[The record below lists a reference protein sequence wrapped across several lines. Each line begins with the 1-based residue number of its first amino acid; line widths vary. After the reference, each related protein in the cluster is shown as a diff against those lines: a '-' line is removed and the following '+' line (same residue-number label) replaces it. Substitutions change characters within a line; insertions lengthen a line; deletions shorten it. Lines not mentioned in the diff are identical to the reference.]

1 MTVKINGTN
10 TAAAPGYA
18 GDDADTGLQCATN
31 ELSLVTGGTA
41 RATVNSAGNVGV
53 GGAAV
58 PTSTVY
64 DTATLHLRQ
73 AGSTGSQFRMTTA
86 TSGHT
91 ASDGAHLSFWNDNNL
106 YVYNKETAGHI
117 IFGAGNTTQARV
129 TTDGLCFGND
139 TAAVNALD
147 DYEEGTFSPAW
158 GDNSAPYQ
166 SPSPSYNSQQGNY
179 TKIGRVVYF
188 DLRIATVGWNNS
200 GSTLWM
206 HGLPYAA
213 GLGSNVYQV
222 AMSGYFL
229 ISGVNST
236 TAHYSLSG
244 QIQGNKDYFQIY
256 YTSSGNGNNYTS
268 FSTGDIN
275 EASTVTMRMNG
286 FYFV

>member
-73 AGSTGSQFRMTTA
+73 AGSTGSQFRLTTA

-91 ASDGAHLSFWNDNNL
+91 SSDGAHISFWNDNHL
-106 YVYNKETAGHI
+106 YVFNKETAGHVVL
-117 IFGAGNTTQARV
+117 GAGNDTRARI

-139 TAAVNALD
+139 TAAVNALS
-147 DYEEGTFSPAW
+147 DYEEGTFTPKW
-158 GDNSAPYQ
+158 GSSTPYT
-166 SPSPSYNSQQGNY
+166 SPSPTYTGQQGNY

-188 DLRIATVGWNNS
+188 DIRIATSAWNS
-200 GSTLWM
+200 AGSSLWM
-206 HGLPYAA
+206 HGLPYVGGFGA
-213 GLGSNVYQV
+213 SVYQV
-222 AMSGYFL
+222 AMCGYFM
-229 ISGVNST
+229 ITGVDST
-236 TAHYSLSG
+236 VAHYSLSG
-244 QIQGNKDYFQIY
+244 QLQGGEDYFQIY
-256 YTSSGNGNNYTS
+256 YSSSGSGNNFTS
-268 FSTGDIN
+268 FSTSDIN
-275 EASTVTMRMNG
+275 EGSNVVMRMNG
-286 FYFV
+286 FYFT